1 VQWDDNGNGRITCAE
16 ARTHGISP
24 VRRNHPAYA
33 YMRDGDS
40 DGVVCQ

>member
-1 VQWDDNGNGRITCAE
+1 M
-16 ARTHGISP
+16 
-24 VRRNHPAYA
+24 RRGHPAYA